1 MRVED
6 SVQLTSPTSST
17 GTHDTWR
24 SRSTFR
30 MSIRSCLG
38 PDLNLCAEVGEA
50 NCRQFAGHSQREL
63 QSPWGRRVFGT
74 PRTLR
79 QAETKATN
87 VSMYL
92 LENKIMIPEARRN
105 AANLSQARRTPL
117 SSSNA
122 LDFCYLFALALL
134 IIMPPST
141 PAATATP
148 PAIASPYMPSLD
160 TLSSIRPCRLW
171 LCRLPGSFSSNNSL
185 YRLASA

>member
-1 MRVED
+1 MSPLRVED

-38 PDLNLCAEVGEA
+38 PDLNLCAEAGEA
-50 NCRQFAGHSQREL
+50 NCRQFAGHRQREL

-74 PRTLR
+74 PQTLR

-87 VSMYL
+87 VSMYR

-122 LDFCYLFALALL
+122 LVLLPLRPRASHHHATQYTGGNSHTTRNCKSIHALL
-134 IIMPPST
+134 GHLI
-141 PAATATP
+141 
-148 PAIASPYMPSLD
+148 LD
-160 TLSSIRPCRLW
+160 KTL
-171 LCRLPGSFSSNNSL
+171 
-185 YRLASA
+185 